1 MPFIE
6 LTRMVGGQLRHP
18 QIQIDIEPRILIVL
32 SYCVYHPL
40 AYPRMPLRI
49 QPVELAISMRTT
61 EIGHLTRIGLEAL
74 MQVYNSLA
82 LRWHKQFGK
91 HPIVTEIIPLHFRQI
106 FQIRE
111 FLLPYSRENG
121 NLVVIFIRASRAS
134 SSGAFGTRRQ
144 RRVLRQIVGDL
155 EPGGFARYEEVA
167 FGAYTWVIIKTAKSN
182 SEFRGAIRAVYNW

>member
-40 AYPRMPLRI
+40 AYPPMPLRI

-82 LRWHKQFGK
+82 LRWHEQFRK
-91 HPIVTEIIPLHFRQI
+91 RPIITEIIPLHFRLI

-111 FLLPYSRENG
+111 F
-121 NLVVIFIRASRAS
+121 
-134 SSGAFGTRRQ
+134 
-144 RRVLRQIVGDL
+144 VLH
-155 EPGGFARYEEVA
+155 
-167 FGAYTWVIIKTAKSN
+167 
-182 SEFRGAIRAVYNW
+182 